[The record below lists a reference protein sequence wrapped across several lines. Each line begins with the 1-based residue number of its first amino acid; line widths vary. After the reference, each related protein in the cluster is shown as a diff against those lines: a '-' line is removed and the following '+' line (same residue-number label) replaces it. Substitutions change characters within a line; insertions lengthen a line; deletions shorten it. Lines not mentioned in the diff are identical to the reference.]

1 MRNEMDGMQGKMKE
15 KDITI
20 EQQRER
26 IKELENLLKEQQEEK
41 V

>member
-1 MRNEMDGMQGKMKE
+1 MRNERDGMQGKMKE
-15 KDITI
+15 KDTTI

>member
-1 MRNEMDGMQGKMKE
+1 MIDEMQDEMKE
-15 KDITI
+15 KDTTI
-20 EQQRER
+20 EQQRKR

>member
-15 KDITI
+15 KDTTI